1 MAGIGGGIA
10 TVVLQ
15 LVEDE
20 ITGTLFD
27 LLRVKTMS
35 QFVQLWNGT
44 DRNSLPV
51 KDTYCQSLLFSL
63 IGHVLGLF
71 SPQHDGQ

>member
-27 LLRVKTMS
+27 LLRVKSMS
-35 QFVQLWNGT
+35 KFVKL
-44 DRNSLPV
+44 
-51 KDTYCQSLLFSL
+51 
-63 IGHVLGLF
+63 
-71 SPQHDGQ
+71 